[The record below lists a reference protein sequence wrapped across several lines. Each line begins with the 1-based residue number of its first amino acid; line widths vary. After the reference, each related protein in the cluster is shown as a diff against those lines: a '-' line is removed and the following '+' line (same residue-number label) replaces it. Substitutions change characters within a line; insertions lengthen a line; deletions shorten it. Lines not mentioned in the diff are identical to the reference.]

1 LPVRCII
8 LTLSTVEEGKKRKYL
23 VPPSQAPQRG
33 FSMGSM
39 VRTRT
44 RFADNALPGAD
55 RAFIVESQ
63 EFTFY
68 DYFADV
74 AGAERARVEFEDGE
88 PTKISDNVDCSDS
101 SIECWIVAGS
111 NSIDPVNVVV
121 DQIPP
126 EESNWGNQD
135 PSDVKYE
142 LENIASNTNNPGYD
156 QIFSNFPKGSEN
168 GGNVGSGEDEQL
180 RNPLSV
186 CKINLEKC

>member
-1 LPVRCII
+1 
-8 LTLSTVEEGKKRKYL
+8 
-23 VPPSQAPQRG
+23 
-33 FSMGSM
+33 MGSM

-55 RAFIVESQ
+55 RAFIV
-63 EFTFY
+63 
-68 DYFADV
+68 
-74 AGAERARVEFEDGE
+74 
-88 PTKISDNVDCSDS
+88 
-101 SIECWIVAGS
+101 
-111 NSIDPVNVVV
+111 
-121 DQIPP
+121 P